1 MKVWFTNGYATTE
14 IMELTLEQAKEQSI
28 RDSKFF
34 NTRDWV
40 YARINGEKVEIG
52 HTAKYSYGWCFI
64 TRVSSGSDLWAKIK
78 NSIHNVPMHVKV
90 KMLNAYLEDVKRS
103 EVESDLIDHIEQV
116 LSVEHKDD
124 INAFIESVYDD
135 MFGRN
140 PLAII
145 DMVTPYIF
153 N

>member
-1 MKVWFTNGYATTE
+1 MKVWFTNGYANTE
-14 IMELTLEQAKEQSI
+14 IMELTLEQAREQALK
-28 RDSKFF
+28 DSKFF
-34 NTRDWV
+34 NTREWV
-40 YARINGEKVEIG
+40 YAMINDEKVEIG

-64 TRVSSGSDLWAKIK
+64 TKVSSGSDLWEKIL
-78 NSIHNVPMHVKV
+78 NNIHNVPMHVKV
-90 KMLNAYLEDVKRS
+90 KMLNMYLEDVKRS
-103 EVESDLIDHIEQV
+103 EVESYLIDAIEQE
-116 LSVEHKDD
+116 LSVEYKNN
-124 INAFIESVYDD
+124 IIAFIEGIYDD

>member
-1 MKVWFTNGYATTE
+1 MKVWFTNGYANTE
-14 IMELTLEQAKEQSI
+14 IMELTLEQAREQALK
-28 RDSKFF
+28 DSQFF

-64 TRVSSGSDLWAKIK
+64 TKVSSESDLWTKIK
-78 NSIHNVPMHVKV
+78 NSIHKVPMHVKV
-90 KMLNAYLEDVKRS
+90 KMLNIYLDDVRHS

-116 LSVEHKDD
+116 LSVEHKDN
-124 INAFIESVYDD
+124 INAFIESLYDK

-140 PLAII
+140 PLVII
-145 DMVTPYIF
+145 EMVTPYLQD
-153 N
+153 